1 MKILMYKWKAYNHID
16 VEGHLI
22 MRGHTV
28 DIVEHT
34 IYNVENDPVIEEE
47 IRNRLSA
54 SSYDIFFSINYFPLI
69 SDICEKFSIPYV
81 YWTCDSQITCM
92 YHESI
97 FNSCNIGFIFDYSD
111 YITFKEMGANVSY
124 LPLAGAFD
132 RIQYLLSNSDENDLK
147 NYENEVSFIGSMY
160 NKNMYDKVR
169 DYLPD
174 YLKGYFDSALIIQQN
189 LYTKNIFSDILTSD
203 AVYELQ
209 KVIAKNPS
217 TRTLSSEALIFSTA
231 VLGFKTAQ
239 LERKSRLTSISKK
252 CSLSVYTDDTNVQ
265 FGLGTNKGEINYWQD
280 APKVFNRSRINLNL
294 TIKNIRTGIPLRIY
308 DILSSGGFVITNFQT
323 ELPMY
328 FKNDEDIVWFSTTE
342 EFEDKVTFYL
352 KHEDER
358 KKIAARGMQKIKE
371 QHTYMHRFD
380 AMSDAVPGL

>member
-34 IYNVENDPVIEEE
+34 IYNVESDPVIEEE

-97 FNSCNIGFIFDYSD
+97 FNSCNIGFIFDYAD

-174 YLKGYFDSALIIQQN
+174 YLKGYFDSAPIIPAEF
-189 LYTKNIFSDILTSD
+189 IH
-203 AVYELQ
+203 
-209 KVIAKNPS
+209 
-217 TRTLSSEALIFSTA
+217 
-231 VLGFKTAQ
+231 
-239 LERKSRLTSISKK
+239 KK
-252 CSLSVYTDDTNVQ
+252 Y
-265 FGLGTNKGEINYWQD
+265 
-280 APKVFNRSRINLNL
+280 
-294 TIKNIRTGIPLRIY
+294 
-308 DILSSGGFVITNFQT
+308 FQRYS
-323 ELPMY
+323 Y
-328 FKNDEDIVWFSTTE
+328 F
-342 EFEDKVTFYL
+342 
-352 KHEDER
+352 
-358 KKIAARGMQKIKE
+358 
-371 QHTYMHRFD
+371 
-380 AMSDAVPGL
+380 